1 MYDKLLELEKSFF
14 KHSFISDRNWL
25 DAVLHKEFKECGASG
40 EIFGRGEV
48 IADLLMC
55 GGDRDIK
62 IYNFECSELVSG
74 CWMVHYIT
82 KKGGKKYYRT
92 SIWVTEKDPIQL
104 IFHQA
109 SFLKTEINL
118 EES

>member
-1 MYDKLLELEKSFF
+1 MYDELLEMERRFF
-14 KHSFISDRNWL
+14 KHSFISDKNWL
-25 DAVLHKEFKECGASG
+25 DAVLHKDFKECGASG
-40 EIFGRGEV
+40 ELFVRETV
-48 IADLLMC
+48 IEALLMC
-55 GGDRDIK
+55 SGDRDIK

-92 SIWVTEKDPIQL
+92 SIWIAEESSIQL

-109 SFLKTEINL
+109 SLLNTEIKL